1 MFIFVPRKHK
11 LPTEMRDN
19 CKICGAT
26 IGENNMTGIGGGC
39 MMNVVQPALKDT
51 FFKFKYLEVY
61 VEQVQIWRAV
71 FLQQFE
77 STKFR
82 SEFKKSFYES
92 IKSNDRIS
100 KKQLEIIKT
109 QISYKD
115 LYLYNETNQKSSD
128 VFSSLLR
135 LYRPANEEQQNFYL
149 DKLEIYK
156 KSYLST
162 RKKTDKDE

>member
-1 MFIFVPRKHK
+1 
-11 LPTEMRDN
+11 MRDN
-19 CKICGAT
+19 CRICGAT

-39 MMNVVQPALKDT
+39 MANVVQPALKDT
-51 FFKFKYLEVY
+51 FFKFAYLEVF
-61 VEQVQIWRAV
+61 VQQAQIWRSV
-71 FLQQFE
+71 FLHQFE

-115 LYLYNETNQKSSD
+115 LYLYNETSKKSSD
-128 VFSSLLR
+128 VYSYLFR
-135 LYRPANEEQQNFYL
+135 RFRPANEEQQNFYL